1 MNMSEG
7 QIAAKPSGQA
17 QSTGVA
23 KFILDRGIL
32 FLFAFLIAVLSFVT
46 PNFLTMANLS
56 NVLLQSSIMAV
67 LAIGVTFVIIT
78 GGIDVSVG
86 SVLAI
91 ASGAGVG
98 LIKLAGAPWWVG
110 IIAMPL
116 VGLAFGML
124 NGVSVAYFRM
134 PAFLVTLSAMAIGR
148 GLTLALSGGRSWYD
162 LPEQFLV
169 LNAARVVG
177 TPVLLIIVLLIYV
190 VASVVLTQT
199 VYGRKIYAVGGNA
212 EAARVSGINVRLL
225 TMSAYAVS
233 GLTAGIAGLL
243 QTARLNSFWAE
254 MGTGFELRAIAA
266 VVIGGTSLTGGIGNV
281 WGTLIGVLLLGVIN
295 NALNLIGVPSNWQ
308 DVARGAVIFLAVL
321 MDSVR
326 TRYAD
331 RV

>member
-1 MNMSEG
+1 MAE
-7 QIAAKPSGQA
+7 A
-17 QSTGVA
+17 QVGNNRLKIPHSNSVTR
-23 KFILDRGIL
+23 FILERGIL
-32 FLFAFLIAVLSFVT
+32 FLFAFLIIVLSFVT
-46 PNFLTMANLS
+46 PNFLSVANLS

-98 LIKLAGAPWWVG
+98 LIKLAGAPWWIG

-116 VGLAFGML
+116 VGLAFGIF

-162 LPEQFLV
+162 LPEQFLL
-169 LNAARVVG
+169 LNAAKVAG
-177 TPVLLIIVLLIYV
+177 IPALLIIVLLIYV
-190 VASVVLTQT
+190 IAGIILTRT
-199 VYGRKIYAVGGNA
+199 IYGRKVYAVGGNA
-212 EAARVSGINVRLL
+212 EAARVSGINVRII

-281 WGTLIGVLLLGVIN
+281 WGTLVGVLLLGVIN

-308 DVARGAVIFLAVL
+308 DVARGGVIFLAVL